1 MPRLFITDRDGW
13 MREFKLDKS
22 LIYLGSDPRCDVV
35 LDSARGS
42 GIAARHAQLL
52 ASANRSGDRRLVNLS
67 DVDVALGTAGEIL
80 PSRAA
85 TEIAPGMVFKLGE
98 YTILMR
104 GDDEPVLPMLVGG
117 TLTRVGPLAIATPAG
132 ALSALPPAGGTGGL
146 PAFVLARGG
155 GSVSSDKIGMQVT
168 LSSPILAPDLPIEGR
183 VVVQNTGDEAG
194 VQFRVEVSGLPLA
207 CYELGASPLL
217 FPGAT
222 KDVAIRIIHPKGP
235 SLPAGERSFTIRV
248 TAPDAYPGE
257 AAAASATVRVAPYFA
272 HSALLRLRPQEVK
285 A

>member
-1 MPRLFITDRDGW
+1 
-13 MREFKLDKS
+13 
-22 LIYLGSDPRCDVV
+22 
-35 LDSARGS
+35 
-42 GIAARHAQLL
+42 
-52 ASANRSGDRRLVNLS
+52 
-67 DVDVALGTAGEIL
+67 
-80 PSRAA
+80 
-85 TEIAPGMVFKLGE
+85 MVFKLGE

-257 AAAASATVRVAPYFA
+257 AAAASATVRVAPFFA
-272 HSALLRLRPQEVK
+272 HSALLRMRPQEVQ